1 MGIRIVI
8 FDLDGTIVENAY
20 DWPRI
25 RKELGTGDRPI
36 LSYLSGLKE
45 PVRSEKWG
53 LLERHEAE
61 QTENSVLRGGVREF
75 LSFLA
80 EKKIIRAL
88 VTNNSL
94 RNTTALLTRFGLAFE
109 MVLTRESGLW
119 KPSGA
124 PFRRI
129 FETQGVR
136 PEDGCVIGDTRF
148 DVLAA
153 EDAGIS
159 RIFLVSDNVG
169 VLVDRRVEIYSS
181 MEEIHVRF
189 IELLAA

>member
-20 DWPRI
+20 DWPLI

-53 LLERHEAE
+53 VLERHEAE

-159 RIFLVSDNVG
+159 RIFLVSDNAG
-169 VLVDRRVEIYSS
+169 VWVDRRVEIYSS